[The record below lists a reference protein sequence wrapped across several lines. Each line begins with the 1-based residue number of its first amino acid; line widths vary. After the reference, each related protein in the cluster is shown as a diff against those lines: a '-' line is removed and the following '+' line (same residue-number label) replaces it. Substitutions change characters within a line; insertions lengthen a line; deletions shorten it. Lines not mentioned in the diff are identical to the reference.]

1 MADAPTVRAMVD
13 TGASVKR
20 IVAYVH
26 ERLKGTCKDATV
38 IIDYS
43 TMSGWGAVIEVGTG
57 AILRSGCGL
66 VHAQEPI
73 DTLVELFDHIDKSID
88 RYWELNTPEEPK
100 P

>member
-1 MADAPTVRAMVD
+1 MVD

-26 ERLKGTCKDATV
+26 ERLQETGKEASVCV
-38 IIDYS
+38 EYS
-43 TMSGWGAVIEVGTG
+43 TTFGWTAVIEVGTG

-66 VHAQEPI
+66 VHEQEPI

-88 RYWELNTPEEPK
+88 RYWELNSPEGTK
-100 P
+100 